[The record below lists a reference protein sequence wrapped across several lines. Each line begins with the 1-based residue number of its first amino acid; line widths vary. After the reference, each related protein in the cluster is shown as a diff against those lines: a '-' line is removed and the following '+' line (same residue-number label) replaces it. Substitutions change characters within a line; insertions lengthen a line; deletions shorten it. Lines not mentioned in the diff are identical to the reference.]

1 MANSVVSITVGQ
13 SGEHVATGREHW
25 SSRMAF
31 VLAAAGSAVG
41 LGNVWKFPYIVGEN
55 GGGAFVIVYLACI
68 ALIGLPIMMA
78 EVLIGR
84 RGGMSPIGSVRTLAV
99 RAGRSLNWQA
109 LGWICVTGAF
119 LILSFYSVVAGW
131 AIIYVVQGLS
141 GVFTSAAQSGD
152 AAGALKTLFAE
163 ILGDAG
169 ILIAAHTVFMAAT
182 IAIVSQG
189 IEAGL
194 ERAVRIMMPGLL
206 VLLAI
211 LVAYSALTTGRF
223 TEAAAFLF
231 APDFSALSAEAVLVA
246 LGHAFFT
253 LSLGMGVM
261 MAYGSYLPR
270 HVSIARASITVSV
283 LDTVVALLAGLA
295 IFPIVFAHSLETAA
309 GPGLV
314 FLTLPVAFGE
324 MQGGNLIGTLFFLF
338 LAVAALT
345 SSISVLEPA
354 VEYLQERF
362 GGRRSVLT
370 LICGGAI
377 WLVGIASAL
386 SFNAWSEIKLFGKNL
401 FDLLDYLTANIMA
414 PLSGLLVALFAG
426 WVMSKTAVM
435 DELGMGNSVG
445 YRLWRFVIR
454 YIAPVGVAVVF
465 VYNLL

>member
-1 MANSVVSITVGQ
+1 MANAVVSIAAGQ
-13 SGEHVATGREHW
+13 PGEQLATSREHW

-55 GGGAFVIVYLACI
+55 GGGAFVIVYLVCI

-84 RGGMSPIGSVRTLAV
+84 RGGMSPIGSVRSLAA
-99 RAGRSLNWQA
+99 RDGRSSNWQI
-109 LGWICVTGAF
+109 LGWVGVVGAF

-131 AIIYVVQGLS
+131 AVIYLVQGVS

-152 AAGALKTLFAE
+152 AAGALNALFTDM
-163 ILGDAG
+163 LGDAG
-169 ILIAAHTVFMAAT
+169 TLISAHTIFMAAT
-182 IAIVSQG
+182 VAIVSQG
-189 IEAGL
+189 IRAGL
-194 ERAVRIMMPGLL
+194 ERAVRIMMPGLF
-206 VLLAI
+206 LLLII
-211 LVAYSALTTGRF
+211 LVAYAAITTDRF
-223 TEAAAFLF
+223 GQAVSFLF
-231 APDFSALSAEAVLVA
+231 APDFSALSAEAVLIA

-253 LSLGMGVM
+253 LSLGMGAM

-270 HVSIARASITVSV
+270 HISIARASITVSV
-283 LDTVVALLAGLA
+283 LDTLVALLAGLA
-295 IFPIVFAHSLETAA
+295 IFPIVFAHTLEPAA

-314 FLTLPVAFGE
+314 FLTLPVAFSE
-324 MQGGNLIGTLFFLF
+324 MQGGDLIGTLFFLF

-362 GGRRSVLT
+362 GGRRPAIT
-370 LICGGAI
+370 LVCGGAI
-377 WLVGIASAL
+377 WLLGIASAL
-386 SFNAWSEIKLFGKNL
+386 SFNAWSDIKLFGKTF

-414 PLSGLLVALFAG
+414 PLSGLLIALFAG
-426 WVMSKTAVM
+426 WVMSKSGVA
-435 DELGMGNSVG
+435 DELGMGDG
-445 YRLWRFVIR
+445 AGFRLWRFVVR

-465 VYNLL
+465 IYNLF